1 MQSLKRPI
9 KFLNITAQECGKQ
22 AGPTIVYYCT
32 ASPCTLWWWWWVGD
46 RKQIIHSFVDREQ
59 QYNKNNINTQ
69 QQQFRSWA
77 GMILYTLQPGGR
89 DICWCSTQHTK
100 KQYEQQTKAK
110 QN

>member
-1 MQSLKRPI
+1 VVSKQGQLLSTTVSLDLH
-9 KFLNITAQECGKQ
+9 F
-22 AGPTIVYYCT
+22 VVV
-32 ASPCTLWWWWWVGD
+32 VGD

-59 QYNKNNINTQ
+59 QNNKNNINTQ

-89 DICWCSTQHTK
+89 DICWCSKQHTK